1 MSTIQTTFAG
11 ICCIDHRNHR
21 NSMLNHHRV
30 GAKAKKM
37 KKRRKVCSRRDDDDD
52 DDDDGKRPQ
61 PIFRGIRGDEVSANT
76 GNERA
81 FDLNVRELLQRTV
94 GYREANINLQPRVRR
109 EELEASVLV
118 ALLRKRGVHGRTGV
132 DQSRWAGQ
140 HAAILEEP
148 V

>member
-1 MSTIQTTFAG
+1 MEESKSEAAAIMAVAAMMTTMLTMVN
-11 ICCIDHRNHR
+11 DHN
-21 NSMLNHHRV
+21 
-30 GAKAKKM
+30 
-37 KKRRKVCSRRDDDDD
+37 
-52 DDDDGKRPQ
+52 
-61 PIFRGIRGDEVSANT
+61 PIFVAFAETKFLPIPKTSVPLTST
-76 GNERA
+76 CGNFSKERL
-81 FDLNVRELLQRTV
+81 DIS
-94 GYREANINLQPRVRR
+94 EANINLQPRVRR